1 MFSLNKLLTHKV
13 AFIIVL
19 LSVGACS
26 KKFLEVT
33 PPTSLLS
40 DQALKTETDLLVAT
54 RGMYSGMRASTLYG
68 RDAPVFGDLMA
79 DITYVSPQNSN
90 RFINQYTYS
99 PTLTS
104 GTGLWTSA
112 YVVILRANKIIN
124 ASVAA
129 STNVNQYKGEAYASR
144 ALMYFELQRFFAKPY
159 TDNPD
164 GLGVSIVLED
174 NPNLLPAR
182 NSTREVY
189 VQIVNDLN
197 QAISLM
203 TLFANSSTFNKNA
216 AKALLA
222 KVYLT
227 MGDYA
232 NAKTTALDVIN
243 NSGFTV
249 VPAANY
255 AAYWKGAVPR
265 TDKVET
271 LFEVTS
277 DLTSNA
283 GTDALAYIYSQ
294 SGYGD
299 MVAAH
304 DFYNSFATG
313 DVRTS
318 YLVSKFRG
326 GENAW
331 TVEKYSNTN
340 STSDRDDVKILRMS
354 DVYLTASEASYRTGS
369 ETDAKTYVNYIATR
383 RVSGFAGYTATGSA
397 LLDSILV
404 ERKKELAFEG
414 DRLHTLNRL
423 KLPITRGTD
432 YPASARSIA
441 YWDYRRI
448 FAIPLEEMQA
458 NPNMEQNEGYK

>member
-1 MFSLNKLLTHKV
+1 MVNLNKFSLQKPV
-13 AFIIVL
+13 FAIIFF
-19 LSVGACS
+19 SIAACS
-26 KKFLEVT
+26 KKFLDVT

-40 DQALKTETDLLVAT
+40 EQALKTETDLLVAT

-68 RDAPVFGDLMA
+68 RDAILFGDLMA

-90 RFINQYTYS
+90 RFITQYNYS

-104 GTGLWTSA
+104 GTGIWTSA

-124 ASVAA
+124 ANVSG

-144 ALMYFELQRFFAKPY
+144 ALMYFELTRFFAKPY

-164 GLGVSIVLED
+164 GSGVSIVLED
-174 NPNLLPAR
+174 DPKLLPKR
-182 NSTREVY
+182 NTIREVY
-189 VQIVNDLN
+189 TQIVSDLN

-203 TLFANSSTFNKNA
+203 TLFTNSSTFNKNA

-232 NAKTTALDVIN
+232 NAKTTAIDVIN
-243 NSGFTV
+243 NSGFSV
-249 VPAANY
+249 VTAANY
-255 AAYWKGAVPR
+255 AAYWKSASPR

-277 DLTSNA
+277 DLTNNA

-304 DFYNSFATG
+304 DFYNSFAAG

-340 STSDRDDVKILRMS
+340 STTERDDVKILRMS
-354 DVYLTASEASYRTGS
+354 DVYLIAAEASYRTGN
-369 ETDAKTYVNYIATR
+369 ETDAKTYLNYIATR
-383 RVSGFAGYTATGSA
+383 RITGFTGYTSTGTA
-397 LLDSILV
+397 LLDDVLT

-423 KLPITRGTD
+423 KVPIIRGTD
-432 YPASARSIA
+432 YPASASTIA

-448 FAIPLEEMQA
+448 LAIPLEEMQA